1 VIKGIGLDIVQ
12 IDRIESA
19 LIRTDGFAAR
29 ILNDREQQEF
39 RVSKQPARFLAKRFA
54 VKEAVSKALGTGIG
68 RGVSFQHIELM
79 KRETG
84 QPYIELSGG
93 AQEVSDKLGISD
105 WFISYSDEQ
114 NYVVAQAI
122 GEGH

>member
-1 VIKGIGLDIVQ
+1 MIKGIGLDIVQ

-19 LIRTDGFAAR
+19 LTRTDGFAAR

-39 RVSKQPARFLAKRFA
+39 SVSKQPTRFLAKRFA

-68 RGVSFQHIELM
+68 RGVSFQDIELM

-114 NYVVAQAI
+114 KYVVAQAV

>member
-19 LIRTDGFAAR
+19 LTRTDGFAAR

-39 RVSKQPARFLAKRFA
+39 SVSKQPARFLAKRFA

-68 RGVSFQHIELM
+68 RGVSFQDIELK

-114 NYVVAQAI
+114 KYVVAQAV

>member
-19 LIRTDGFAAR
+19 LTRTDGFAAR

-39 RVSKQPARFLAKRFA
+39 SVSKQPARFIAKRFA

-68 RGVSFQHIELM
+68 RGVSFQDIELM

-93 AQEVSDKLGISD
+93 AQEISDKLGISD

>member
-1 VIKGIGLDIVQ
+1 MIKGIGLDIVQ

-68 RGVSFQHIELM
+68 RGVSFQDIELM

-114 NYVVAQAI
+114 SYVVAQAV

>member
-1 VIKGIGLDIVQ
+1 MIKGIGLDIVQ

-39 RVSKQPARFLAKRFA
+39 LVSKQPARFLAKRFA

-68 RGVSFQHIELM
+68 RGVSFQDIELM

-114 NYVVAQAI
+114 NYVVAQAV